1 MIYSLCFCN
10 SVFVCLFSA
19 RYALAG
25 RFCCFHVFFVHLLG
39 CFFFLIFSFS
49 LLSSF
54 LLAALSLAL
63 AQPARLVRSRCA
75 ANDSRSLSCSW
86 LSYACSPSFPLS
98 CLHSLVRSRSTARSH
113 VFVVAA
119 TVVIAHTIALS
130 GLGPG
135 ANFIQQFNSIIGSGY
150 GYLFY
155 TFLLIISVILAGN
168 MASVF
173 CHMFALYFFCC
184 FFLSFLLCSRLYI
197 CVPVSVFVWNCNVNI
212 NI

>member
-19 RYALAG
+19 RHALAG

-39 CFFFLIFSFS
+39 CFFFCF
-49 LLSSF
+49 SSF
-54 LLAALSLAL
+54 PSLCCLLFYSPLSLSL
-63 AQPARLVRSRCA
+63 SRNRRSRLVRSRCA

-98 CLHSLVRSRSTARSH
+98 CLHSPVRSRSTARSH

-173 CHMFALYFFCC
+173 CHMFALYF
-184 FFLSFLLCSRLYI
+184 S
-197 CVPVSVFVWNCNVNI
+197 
-212 NI
+212 